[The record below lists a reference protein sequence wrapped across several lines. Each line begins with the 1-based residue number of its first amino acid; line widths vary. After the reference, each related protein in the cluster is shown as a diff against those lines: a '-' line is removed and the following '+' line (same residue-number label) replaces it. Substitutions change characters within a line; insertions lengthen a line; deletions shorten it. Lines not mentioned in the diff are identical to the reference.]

1 MVRSLVHFYREMQNQ
16 FLVAVAVICCDKLTA
31 QGVYEEGPR
40 ACFEK
45 VSLLVTVLYRWT
57 TVQTPPQDHP
67 RNDERSQPGCR
78 NISFDEK
85 SGRTARDR
93 LTMTGPQLPVEDT
106 DSFTTKP
113 P

>member
-45 VSLLVTVLYRWT
+45 VSLLVTVLYH
-57 TVQTPPQDHP
+57 HP